1 MNRNIILQVMSCAK
15 AMAVAPCVLFAS
27 LSAYGDDK
35 VPASAVLPISRPDFI
50 SAYLNCGRNTI
61 EEYLFCEAVFLYW
74 REKLCLSS
82 KISVHKT
89 ATSYNS
95 DAAFMRRIERI
106 DDEMYRDEGRRADNA
121 LDEGSANEDVDD
133 DYKFPQLE
141 LGRLR
146 AKEAIA
152 PERIRA
158 TTADFVVSFQNLEDW
173 ELKYIAYFFRRFAQY
188 SQKARRPNLLFRPD
202 AGTHPAI
209 GRRASAHPCF
219 PKGACTSQDLADFYR
234 KYTSNAFDELVFLK
248 AAYEYGSIAD
258 TGSDGFWVKGSR
270 KEVLARA
277 SIVKEH
283 DADYA
288 CAARRIIAR
297 AGNWEF
303 AENVLCPEDVRKALL
318 EDKTRTM
325 NELRVYAIRSLSP
338 ATTNVVPDKETVLR
352 AIMCLKDWE
361 PQLISYVGNRIVE
374 SIDMMEK

>member
-74 REKLCLSS
+74 REKLRLSLKNPAGETS
-82 KISVHKT
+82 IS
-89 ATSYNS
+89 NNF
-95 DAAFMRRIERI
+95 DAAFMRRIGWI
-106 DDEMYRDEGRRADNA
+106 DDETYRDEGRRADYA
-121 LDEGSANEDVDD
+121 LDEDSANEDVDE
-133 DYKFPQLE
+133 DYKFPLLE

-202 AGTHPAI
+202 AGTHPAV

-303 AENVLCPEDVRKALL
+303 ADNVLCPEDVRKALL